1 MRVHVLGLPEGPHHD
16 VNQLLWRC
24 DGGRRDQD
32 RAGGSNVAKIVGPGA
47 CNAGVIGATFH
58 GSSPAQP
65 GIKIEG
71 GKFAGVF
78 EPRPLGGKLVGA
90 WDAVFEY
97 NNGVTRPIR
106 GFVRDARL
114 APASATAQP
123 AKR

>member
-1 MRVHVLGLPEGPHHD
+1 MSINFFGDVTGAGEIKIVPGTLGAL
-16 VNQLLWRC
+16 QLEASVSR
-24 DGGRRDQD
+24 
-32 RAGGSNVAKIVGPGA
+32 GGSNVAKIVGPGA